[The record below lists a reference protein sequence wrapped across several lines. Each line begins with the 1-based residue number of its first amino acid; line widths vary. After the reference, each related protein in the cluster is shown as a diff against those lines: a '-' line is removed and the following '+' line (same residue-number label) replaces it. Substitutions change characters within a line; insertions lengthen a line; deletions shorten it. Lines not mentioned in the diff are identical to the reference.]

1 LACRTQPVRS
11 RETPGSG
18 SPDVGAPDAG
28 APDAG
33 APDAGA
39 VTLGAALDLLDAPA
53 IAVAADGRI
62 VAANGHAVAELSL
75 GPGRMTLGDLAAD
88 EPVSLHGLLQRI
100 LAAAGSLP
108 VRLAMRTGLRDGAIQ
123 ARALTAEDGSRLA
136 ILRFDGPAAP
146 APGGL
151 SLGGPPLGGLP
162 LDGPL
167 PGAPVSDLA
176 LADLA
181 LARILDLAPAFIGYI
196 DSDRRYRFLNRAYER
211 AFRRPREQ
219 LLGRPASEVLGGAT
233 YQQMEP
239 HLTAALNGR
248 SGIFTLYAT
257 VGQEVMEVQA
267 TCVPDIE
274 EGLEGTGVR
283 GVLVL
288 GIDVTAQRRGEVALR
303 LKAKE
308 LAGLNVQ
315 LAEAKR
321 RAEEANRS
329 KSDFLAR
336 VSHELR
342 TPLNAIIG
350 FSEIMSDEL
359 FGPVTPPR
367 YAAYARDIH
376 SSGRHLLDLVNDI
389 LDLARVETGKMI
401 LRDEPIRLDDL
412 SARMLRLVAPS
423 AEEKGLAL
431 TAELGAELPALV
443 ADQRAVKQMLL
454 NLLANAVKFTLP
466 GGRVVLRIAQE
477 GGAVVL
483 IVADTG
489 IGIEPENIARC
500 LEPFD
505 QVDNVLTRRFAGSGL
520 GLAITKALVERHGGR
535 IDLRSTV
542 GIGTE
547 VRLFFPVRRSQR
559 A

>member
-1 LACRTQPVRS
+1 LARRTQPVRS
-11 RETPGSG
+11 RGTPGSA
-18 SPDVGAPDAG
+18 V
-28 APDAG
+28 
-33 APDAGA
+33 PDAGA
-39 VTLGAALDLLDAPA
+39 VALDAALDLIGAAA

-62 VAANGHAVAELSL
+62 VAANGQAVAALSL
-75 GPGRMTLGDLAAD
+75 VPGQSALGDLAAD
-88 EPVSLHGLLQRI
+88 EPASLHGLLQRI
-100 LAAAGSLP
+100 FAAPGFVP
-108 VRLAMRTGLRDGAIQ
+108 IRLALRRGLRDGTVQ
-123 ARALTAEDGSRLA
+123 ARGLTAEDGSRLA
-136 ILRFDGPAAP
+136 VLRFAGPAAAAPPPPAAP
-146 APGGL
+146 AER
-151 SLGGPPLGGLP
+151 LP
-162 LDGPL
+162 AEPL
-167 PGAPVSDLA
+167 PGMA
-176 LADLA
+176 LG
-181 LARILDLAPAFIGYI
+181 RILDLAPAFIGYI
-196 DSDRRYRFLNRAYER
+196 DADRRYRFLNRAYER

-219 LLGRPASEVLGGAT
+219 LLGRSAAEVLGGAT

-239 HLTAALNGR
+239 HLAAALGGR
-248 SGIFTLYAT
+248 SGTFTLYAAI
-257 VGQEVMEVQA
+257 GQEVMEVQA
-267 TCVPDIE
+267 TCVPDFE
-274 EGLEGTGVR
+274 DGPGGGPVGGLVGNEVR

-367 YAAYARDIH
+367 YAAYARDIL

-389 LDLARVETGKMI
+389 LDLARVETGKMS
-401 LRDEPIRLDDL
+401 LRDEPIRLGEL

-431 TAELGAELPALV
+431 AAELGPDLPLLF

-466 GGRVVLRIAQE
+466 GGKVALRIHQDGGGRVVLT
-477 GGAVVL
+477 
-483 IVADTG
+483 VADTG
-489 IGIEPENIARC
+489 IGIAPQNIARC

-520 GLAITKALVERHGGR
+520 GLAITKALVELHGGG
-535 IDLRSTV
+535 IELRSTV
-542 GIGTE
+542 GLGTE
-547 VRLFFPVRRSQR
+547 VRLIFPARRAKR
-559 A
+559 G